1 MSNVV
6 TPKSPTIG
14 ADGRPWPSFREAA
27 VVWLRVAMLSFGGP
41 AGQIAVMHRIV
52 VEEKRWIGEARFLHA
67 LNFCMLLPGP
77 EAQQLTIYLGW
88 LMHQR
93 RGGLVAGVLFILPGM
108 LAVMVLT
115 CIYALYGEVD
125 VVAAMF
131 FGLKA
136 AVLAIVLQAVVR
148 IGKKALRN
156 SVMATLAGL
165 SFMGIFFFDISFP
178 VIIIAAAVV
187 GALSGRYGVQ
197 SFLGAGATAT
207 DGEGVGGGNSILG
220 EKVPDHA
227 RPGASRVL
235 GISVVLLLLWA
246 TPVIGLVLFLGPGN
260 VFVDISVF
268 FSKMAVVTFG
278 GAYAVLAYVAQ
289 AAVETYGWLEPGEM
303 LDGLGLAETTPGPL
317 IMVTQFVGFLGAFR
331 DAGGLAP
338 LVAGVLGG
346 LLTTWVTF
354 VPCFLWIFMGA
365 PYVEQLRQ
373 SQMLSAAFAA
383 ITAAVVGVILNLAVW
398 FALHVMFKDVG
409 IFEAFGLRV
418 AVPDLMTLDPIAV
431 ALVVTALIAVFVF
444 RVGMIALLGA
454 AAVVGLGL
462 LGVGVIIV

>member
-1 MSNVV
+1 
-6 TPKSPTIG
+6 
-14 ADGRPWPSFREAA
+14 
-27 VVWLRVAMLSFGGP
+27 MLSFGGP

-108 LAVMVLT
+108 LAVMVLS

-165 SFMGIFFFDISFP
+165 SFMGIFFFDIPFP
-178 VIIIAAAVV
+178 VIIIAAAMI
-187 GALSGRYGVQ
+187 GALSGRFGAQ
-197 SFLGAGATAT
+197 SFLGGGAIAT
-207 DGEGVGGGNSILG
+207 DGGGAGRGNSILG
-220 EKVPDHA
+220 ETVPDHA

-235 GISVVLLLLWA
+235 GISIVLLLLWA

-331 DAGGLAP
+331 DAGGLTP